1 MGYNRTANAFYY
13 LLTLYTYSAY
23 VKLSHCKYTIISFT
37 DKGCQ

>member
-23 VKLSHCKYTIISFT
+23 VKTVALQIYYKFHY
-37 DKGCQ
+37 